1 MKKIMYVHYQLS
13 ALDGSNTHTSNF
25 IRCFTDICT
34 SKGVEFVVQAPTLDD
49 TPPKLKSGVL
59 SGFKSWLAKYYL
71 RDFKVYLDNKK
82 RYKKELELLKQERP
96 DIVLSRFEKETV
108 SIAWACKELNIPL
121 VLELNSPD
129 IEAVNAHYKSLP
141 YFSSLFSTPY
151 MLSIA
156 KSAFT
161 VTPFLTQSVLASI
174 NNKKNV
180 VTIANGVDI
189 DKFRADIEPQ
199 IIRKQ
204 FNIKPEDVVI
214 GFVGSFAPWHGI
226 DIIAQSFPYLKDK
239 GYPVKLMLV
248 GQVHQADADS
258 WISKLL
264 ASEHKQ
270 DIIQTGF
277 VPLTH
282 IPEYLASMDITVLA
296 NTEDY
301 CSPLKIFEYMAMAKG
316 VVSVE
321 TEAVKSIMRP
331 DVDGLVFPRGDVD
344 EFSNQVEKLITK
356 PELRQQLGNSAKE
369 RVAEN
374 FQWKHNAQAVFELL
388 DNTFNQKLK

>member
-25 IRCFTDICT
+25 IRCFTDICA
-34 SKGVEFVVQAPTLDD
+34 SKQIKFVVQAPSLDD
-49 TPPKLKSGVL
+49 TPPKLKSGIL
-59 SGFKSWLAKYYL
+59 SNFKSWLAKYYL

-82 RYKKELELLKQERP
+82 RYKDELELLKRERP

-108 SIAWACKELNIPL
+108 SIAWACKELEIPL

-141 YFSSLFSTPY
+141 YFSNLFSTPY

-156 KSAFT
+156 QSAFT

-174 NNKKNV
+174 NHEKHIS
-180 VTIANGVDI
+180 TIANGVDI
-189 DKFRADIEPQ
+189 EKFTADIDPNV
-199 IIRKQ
+199 IRKQ
-204 FNIKPEDVVI
+204 FDIKAEEVVI

-226 DIIAQSFPYLKDK
+226 DIIAQSFPMLKEK
-239 GYPVKLMLV
+239 GYRVKLMLV

-264 ASEHKQ
+264 NSEYKK

-277 VPLTH
+277 VPLTE
-282 IPEYLASMDITVLA
+282 IPKYLASMDITVLA

-316 VVSVE
+316 LVSVE
-321 TEAVKSIMRP
+321 TDAVKSIMRP
-331 DVDGLVFPRGDVD
+331 DKDGLVFPRGDVD
-344 EFSNQVEKLITK
+344 AFSNQVEKLISN
-356 PELRQQLGNSAKE
+356 PDLRDQLGQSAKE
-369 RVAEN
+369 RVAEK

-388 DNTFNQKLK
+388 EKTYNNQN

>member
-25 IRCFTDICT
+25 IRCFTDICAAK
-34 SKGVEFVVQAPTLDD
+34 SIQFVVQAPCLDD
-49 TPPKLKSGVL
+49 TPPKLKSGFL

-71 RDFKVYLDNKK
+71 RDIKVYLENKK
-82 RYKKELELLKQERP
+82 RYKVELELLKREAP

-141 YFSSLFSTPY
+141 YFSNLFSTPY

-161 VTPFLTQSVLASI
+161 VTPFLTQQVLASI
-174 NNKKNV
+174 DNQKQV
-180 VTIANGVDI
+180 VTIPNGVDLEKFKANI
-189 DKFRADIEPQ
+189 DVQKIRQYNHIQPDDI
-199 IIRKQ
+199 
-204 FNIKPEDVVI
+204 VI

-226 DIIAQSFPYLKDK
+226 DIIAQSFPKLKDK

-264 ASEHKQ
+264 ASEYKQ

-277 VPLTH
+277 VPLSE
-282 IPEYLASMDITVLA
+282 IPEYLAGMDITVLA

-321 TEAVKSIMRP
+321 TDAVKSIMRP
-331 DVDGLVFPRGDVD
+331 DMDGLVFARGDVNA
-344 EFSNQVEKLITK
+344 FTHQIEKLISD
-356 PELRQQLGNSAKE
+356 PQLRERLGHSAKE
-369 RVAEN
+369 RVAEKY
-374 FQWKHNAQAVFELL
+374 QWKHNAQAVFELL
-388 DNTFNQKLK
+388 DNTFNQKN